1 MDITKS
7 KILFCLT
14 RNSCYVLLIIV
25 TESFEKQRRSS
36 NRKQI
41 TKPEMGNVRKANKD
55 TGIVFVCFTT
65 FLIARWCSLVIL
77 KISVSSFN
85 HLFSLIKHF
94 DIWIDLKMCILLSP
108 DRKCFLWRCGLN
120 TSFDLS
126 LMSSSVYEQGGH
138 YKHIHILL
146 YIYFAEAWS
155 PYCYR
160 KELNFWIRQVNLK
173 SNLSASNTCSLQ
185 RLHHLTLTC
194 QAFKSDIF
202 FCLT

>member
-1 MDITKS
+1 M
-7 KILFCLT
+7 LFTC
-14 RNSCYVLLIIV
+14 
-25 TESFEKQRRSS
+25 
-36 NRKQI
+36 
-41 TKPEMGNVRKANKD
+41 D
-55 TGIVFVCFTT
+55 
-65 FLIARWCSLVIL
+65 L

-94 DIWIDLKMCILLSP
+94 DIWIDLKMRILLSP

-138 YKHIHILL
+138 YKHMHMLL
-146 YIYFAEAWS
+146 YIYFREAWS

-173 SNLSASNTCSLQ
+173 SNLSASNTRSLQ

-202 FCLT
+202 FLSHLILISIKLPVINPLFLQSLRSMFPFPVQR